1 MSKNS
6 QNLLQRGDNVTDN
19 SGKQLISALDLIT
32 LKTATGK
39 DVKDLT
45 RIVTGDTV
53 KKAIDELANNINK
66 QLIISLNTMLEKE
79 QAKVKSLEDIIG
91 DETQGLQKN
100 LADLTAQVNNM
111 LPEEAPPY
119 HDML

>member
-1 MSKNS
+1 M
-6 QNLLQRGDNVTDN
+6 DNVTDN

-32 LKTATGK
+32 FKTGTSKDIQDLKKAVSG
-39 DVKDLT
+39 
-45 RIVTGDTV
+45 GTV

-91 DETQGLQKN
+91 DETQGLQKKI
-100 LADLTAQVNNM
+100 
-111 LPEEAPPY
+111 
-119 HDML
+119 